1 MAAPATLKGRKI
13 LETRDIPV
21 YQLADAKF
29 INRATR
35 DAKKDQQLRESMAS
49 QGQLV
54 NLRVYPEGDH
64 YRIEDGQRRTDQAK
78 MLQWETL
85 RCDVWVAPMDNGV
98 LDGIVANNVRQDNT
112 AYEIMQAA
120 LELQRSKSLGTGA
133 IAKALGV
140 SDAFIRDLIA
150 ISGLPAS
157 IHELMHSEAL
167 GVPAAKELLRLQTPE
182 EQVRVGFDFAQNHT
196 SGPQA
201 TNIINTYLEIRKRQ
215 AEMPPEQALESAQ
228 KEPLFT
234 CEVCGHNKP
243 IRGSQGKVFCA
254 DCWREMTYVW
264 ETERRKVENRKKGT
278 LTVEDLQPNI
288 ASWTLHVEEP
298 PPKTEPIGERT
309 ATQPPPE
316 T

>member
-1 MAAPATLKGRKI
+1 MAAQATPKGRKI
-13 LETRDIPV
+13 LETRDIPI

-35 DAKKDQQLRESMAS
+35 DPRKDQQLRESMAS

-64 YRIEDGQRRTDQAK
+64 WRIEDGQRRTDQAK
-78 MLQWETL
+78 MLQWEML
-85 RCDVWVAPMDNGV
+85 RCDVWEAPMDNGV

-150 ISGLPAS
+150 ISGLPAP

-201 TNIINTYLEIRKRQ
+201 TSILNTYLEIRKRQ
-215 AEMPPEQALESAQ
+215 AEMPPAQALEAAQ

-234 CEVCGHNKP
+234 CETCGHNKP
-243 IRGSQGKVFCA
+243 IRGSQGKVLCS
-254 DCWREMTYVW
+254 DCWREMTYLW
-264 ETERRKVENRKKGT
+264 ETEKRRHKE
-278 LTVEDLQPNI
+278 
-288 ASWTLHVEEP
+288 EEP
-298 PPKTEPIGERT
+298 RHAMTSNEPIPVIPEGSQLQVSYSVGESPEQRT
-309 ATQPPPE
+309 AETQPPTP
-316 T
+316 

>member
-1 MAAPATLKGRKI
+1 MAAQATPKGRKI
-13 LETRDIPV
+13 LETRDIPI

-35 DAKKDQQLRESMAS
+35 DPRKDQQLRESMAS

-64 YRIEDGQRRTDQAK
+64 WRIEDGQRRTDQAK
-78 MLQWETL
+78 MLQWEML
-85 RCDVWVAPMDNGV
+85 RCDVWEAPMDNGV

-112 AYEIMQAA
+112 AYELMQAA
-120 LELQRSKSLGTGA
+120 LELQRTKSLGTGA

-150 ISGLPAS
+150 ISGLPAP

-201 TNIINTYLEIRKRQ
+201 TSILNTYLEIRKRQ
-215 AEMPPEQALESAQ
+215 AEMPPAQALEAAQ

-234 CEVCGHNKP
+234 CETCGHNKP
-243 IRGSQGKVFCA
+243 IRGSQGKVLCS
-254 DCWREMTYVW
+254 DCWREMTYLW
-264 ETERRKVENRKKGT
+264 ETEKRKHQE
-278 LTVEDLQPNI
+278 EQPKRVYEMGGPTI
-288 ASWTLHVEEP
+288 VRDKEPQVQVSYSLGEP
-298 PPKTEPIGERT
+298 PGEHT